1 MARAKISL
9 IGGGQIGGNLA
20 LLAAQKELGDI
31 VIFDIPKAE
40 GMVKGK
46 ALDLMQLKPHD
57 GYDANISG
65 TSDWKDLTDSDVFII
80 TAGLP
85 RKPGMDREDLLEINL
100 GIMTDVAENIKE
112 YSPNAFVIVV
122 SNPLDAMVYAFYKV
136 SQLKKN
142 MVVGMAG
149 ALDSARF
156 RAFIAM
162 EVGCSVQDV
171 TCMVLGGH
179 GDTMVPITRFGTV
192 GGVPIES
199 LINPDRLE
207 EIVNRTRFAGGE
219 IVKLFGNGSAF
230 YAPAQS
236 AIEMAESY
244 LRDKKRIIPC
254 ASLCE
259 GEFGINGYFI
269 GVPSVIG
276 SGGVENILEFSLT
289 EEEKFELKNTLEA
302 VKKTAKDFINA
313 RKSDRIGILVFAG
326 ESFIQC
332 PLTIDKEVLLALM
345 DDIQVAEQSYDG
357 TAIGMAIANATNRL
371 RNSDAK
377 SKVMILLSDGSNNAG
392 ELDPLTS
399 ADLASNFDIKIYT
412 IGAGTNQDVSF
423 IPGRGYIRNEID
435 EVTLKSI
442 ANRTNGKYF
451 RATNVVG
458 LEDVYK
464 TIDELERTEIEIKEF
479 TRYKELFG
487 WLLIPAMIIGLGG
500 HTIDRTIFRKQL

>member
-100 GIMTDVAENIKE
+100 GIMKDVAKNIKE

-179 GDTMVPITRFGTV
+179 GDTMVPITRVGTV

-269 GVPSVIG
+269 GVPSMIG
-276 SGGVENILEFSLT
+276 KNGVEKILEFELRDD
-289 EEEKFELKNTLEA
+289 EKSALDNTLEA
-302 VKKTAKDFINA
+302 VKKT
-313 RKSDRIGILVFAG
+313 
-326 ESFIQC
+326 
-332 PLTIDKEVLLALM
+332 VLETKL
-345 DDIQVAEQSYDG
+345 
-357 TAIGMAIANATNRL
+357 
-371 RNSDAK
+371 
-377 SKVMILLSDGSNNAG
+377 
-392 ELDPLTS
+392 
-399 ADLASNFDIKIYT
+399 
-412 IGAGTNQDVSF
+412 
-423 IPGRGYIRNEID
+423 
-435 EVTLKSI
+435 
-442 ANRTNGKYF
+442 
-451 RATNVVG
+451 
-458 LEDVYK
+458 
-464 TIDELERTEIEIKEF
+464 
-479 TRYKELFG
+479 
-487 WLLIPAMIIGLGG
+487 
-500 HTIDRTIFRKQL
+500 